1 MSASCN
7 DNTNDNPNNII
18 FTIKDTKLFAPA
30 VKLSVR
36 DNQELSKILSK
47 GLERSVYCNDYK
59 TKNEN
64 KNTTNEFSYFLESN
78 FVGVNRLFVLVYT
91 NHGDNFKK
99 FNARKYYLAKGIMK
113 QT

>member
-7 DNTNDNPNNII
+7 DDTNDNPDNII
-18 FTIKDTKLFAPA
+18 FTIKNTKLYGPA

-36 DNQELSKILSK
+36 DNQELSKLLSK
-47 GLERSVYCNDYK
+47 GLKRSVYWNDYK

-78 FVGVNRLFVLVYT
+78 FFGVNRSFVLVYT
-91 NHGDNFKK
+91 NHGDNSKK

-113 QT
+113 KT